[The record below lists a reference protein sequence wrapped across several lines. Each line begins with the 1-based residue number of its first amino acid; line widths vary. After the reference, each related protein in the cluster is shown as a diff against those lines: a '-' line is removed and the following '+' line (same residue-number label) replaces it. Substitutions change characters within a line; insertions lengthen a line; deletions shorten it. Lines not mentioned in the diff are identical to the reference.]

1 MDRLAARALDRRELD
16 QVLAPIDRA
25 RPFPSRAFTGEG
37 VFAFEEQRI
46 LGHSWSCIGSVGD
59 LRLPGQ
65 WVREIVAGEPI
76 VVVRGPDLR
85 LRAFFDVC
93 LHRGASLVSRAPC
106 GRSER
111 LECPYHGWTYELD
124 GRLAVAPFAASSF
137 DLADHRLREAHVD
150 VWRELVVFS
159 LSDGDP
165 LRRWLGEPA

>member
-16 QVLAPIDRA
+16 QVLAPIERA
-25 RPFPSRAFTGEG
+25 RPFPSRAFTDER

-46 LGHSWSCIGSVGD
+46 FGHSWICVGSVDD

-76 VVVRGPDLR
+76 AVVRGPDLR

-111 LECPYHGWTYELD
+111 LQCPYHGWTYELD
-124 GRLAVAPFAASSF
+124 GRLTLAPFAAPSF
-137 DLADHRLREAHVD
+137 DLANRRLRETHMD
-150 VWRELVVFS
+150 VWRGLVFVK
-159 LSDGDP
+159 LSDAPDP
-165 LRRWLGEPA
+165 LEHWLG